1 MAHRLTSNQAVK
13 WAATAEYLKKL
24 KPHKQFQNIP
34 KRTPK
39 SKLKAKAK
47 SSKHLFIPVV
57 SLAASCLAVYPAIRF
72 VINSS
77 RVVHDNCE
85 DGADE
90 SSVPTKVTDAQQ
102 KPTHPK
108 QDKSRIAYTGAV
120 YGSAMIALM
129 SGVLLRSFTAF

>member
-1 MAHRLTSNQAVK
+1 MVHRLTFNQAVK

-34 KRTPK
+34 KRTPR
-39 SKLKAKAK
+39 SKFKVKAK

-72 VINSS
+72 VSNSS

-90 SSVPTKVTDAQQ
+90 STARTEVTVAQH
-102 KPTHPK
+102 KPTHSK
-108 QDKSRIAYTGAV
+108 QGKRSIAYTGAV
-120 YGSAMIALM
+120 YGGAMIALV